1 MSIKIRLSICL
12 KWVFFLLALVHVASF
27 SAEPLMEQASYSCAS
42 QQLHIC
48 KEETGDVA
56 LVFVH
61 GWGGRALFWGSQ
73 LDYFS
78 KDYSVYAMDLPGHG
92 ESEMV
97 KADPSISGMAG
108 GLEYLVNQI
117 GVDHIVMIGHDI
129 GAYIALSL
137 AVSETG
143 REKIKAIFAVESM
156 VDTEVSMPRKQ
167 YKRVLKSLEDNFEG
181 TARQMTLDLFS
192 AETDHKIIN
201 WVADSVA
208 ETDQELSLGLLND
221 FMNMDMSSELS
232 AYQGDLVILNTQ
244 YNPPR
249 VDRLKSINPK
259 VMSEPVGWSEHFI
272 FLENAALFNEVLD
285 QLIKTHLESTGDLR
299 KYSRY

>member
-1 MSIKIRLSICL
+1 
-12 KWVFFLLALVHVASF
+12 
-27 SAEPLMEQASYSCAS
+27 
-42 QQLHIC
+42 
-48 KEETGDVA
+48 
-56 LVFVH
+56 
-61 GWGGRALFWGSQ
+61 GRALFWGSQ